1 MANLILQ
8 FNGSANELLAG
19 NTRLR
24 VKTQKRGGV
33 EYLALRPSHRVSG
46 KNMQARTAK
55 AENGAT
61 LVEVA
66 HEFIKELGMS
76 APALG
81 EKLLFNDDGY
91 GWFSLRPLPED
102 ATDATPTVV
111 VVEAALMKTAVR
123 SDAPVEKPAKE
134 AKEPKAAKAPKAAK
148 TPSQKASTKSTSTA
162 VKKTAKKD
170 KPAATDEIK
179 AAEAQS

>member
-1 MANLILQ
+1 MATLVLQ
-8 FNGSANELLAG
+8 FNGAANELLAG

-61 LVEVA
+61 LVEVTNDYL
-66 HEFIKELGMS
+66 KELGVS
-76 APALG
+76 APAHG

-102 ATDATPTVV
+102 ADETTPTVE

-123 SDAPVEKPAKE
+123 SDAPIEKPAKE
-134 AKEPKAAKAPKAAK
+134 PKAPKAVK
-148 TPSQKASTKSTSTA
+148 TPSQKAASKSTTTA
-162 VKKTAKKD
+162 VKKTASKKAT
-170 KPAATDEIK
+170 KATDQSADK

>member
-1 MANLILQ
+1 MATLVLQ
-8 FNGSANELLAG
+8 FNGAANELLGG

-55 AENGAT
+55 TESGAT
-61 LVEVA
+61 LVEVTND
-66 HEFIKELGMS
+66 HLKELGVS
-76 APALG
+76 APAHG

-91 GWFSLRPLPED
+91 GWFSLRPLPDD
-102 ATDATPTVV
+102 ADESTPTVEV
-111 VVEAALMKTAVR
+111 VDAALMKTAVR
-123 SDAPVEKPAKE
+123 SDAPIEKPVKE
-134 AKEPKAAKAPKAAK
+134 PKAAK
-148 TPSQKASTKSTSTA
+148 TPSQKAASKSTTGA
-162 VKKTAKKD
+162 VKKTASKKSTN
-170 KPAATDEIK
+170 AADQSTDT